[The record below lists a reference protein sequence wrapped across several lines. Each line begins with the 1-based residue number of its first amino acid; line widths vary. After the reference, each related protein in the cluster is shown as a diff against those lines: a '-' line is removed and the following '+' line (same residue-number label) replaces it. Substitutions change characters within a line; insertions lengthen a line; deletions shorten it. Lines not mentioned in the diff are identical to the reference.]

1 MIVDSLIVWEQ
12 ILLVFVIV
20 LRQINIMRL
29 FLLKK
34 QAAAAMVLRTRRSRA
49 YNNKHSTVHS

>member
-12 ILLVFVIV
+12 MLLVFVIV

-49 YNNKHSTVHS
+49 